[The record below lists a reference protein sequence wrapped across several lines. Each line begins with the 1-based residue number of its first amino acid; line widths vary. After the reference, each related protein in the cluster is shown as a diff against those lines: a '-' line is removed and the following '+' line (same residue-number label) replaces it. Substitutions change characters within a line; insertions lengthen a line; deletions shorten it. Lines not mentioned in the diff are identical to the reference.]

1 MAGCV
6 GSPRGALRLPEASRV
21 GPVWLTRAAPCSPQR
36 PARRRRRRA
45 AGARRAPDDRGG
57 ASPRLAA
64 PRKRRYPQRSP
75 GAVFGGSPD
84 ARAAPRLLA
93 AVTRARSGC
102 CRRCAVCVAVTG
114 PRVGGAKTSSG
125 AGRSSRSAGAR
136 SRAAPSGRYTSDPAP
151 CAPRLPR
158 AASHLASQRAWRAEW
173 RAPTP
178 PTPLAGRLRTPAT
191 LLGSRGSRGRA
202 GSASSSAGRAA
213 SPPSADW
220 RDAVTDADLA
230 QLRAALGE
238 PAPPGAAARDDGAPR
253 PARIMPPC
261 AWLREP
267 GAPAPL
273 PAA

>member
-1 MAGCV
+1 MATAAQQRWLLRGAVALAVVGAASATHLLMSEHLELPLRAAAEAWLATGNLTSDLLASASGGMAGCV

-102 CRRCAVCVAVTG
+102 CRRCAVC
-114 PRVGGAKTSSG
+114 R
-125 AGRSSRSAGAR
+125 
-136 SRAAPSGRYTSDPAP
+136 
-151 CAPRLPR
+151 
-158 AASHLASQRAWRAEW
+158 
-173 RAPTP
+173 
-178 PTPLAGRLRTPAT
+178 
-191 LLGSRGSRGRA
+191 
-202 GSASSSAGRAA
+202 
-213 SPPSADW
+213 
-220 RDAVTDADLA
+220 RD
-230 QLRAALGE
+230 
-238 PAPPGAAARDDGAPR
+238 R
-253 PARIMPPC
+253 PARWRRQDEQRRGTLFALRRCALARRAVGPLHLRSRPLCSSPP
-261 AWLREP
+261 AR
-267 GAPAPL
+267 GVAPRV
-273 PAA
+273 AACVAR